1 MGVIS
6 VMGCNLSNSAAELVP
21 NLTAECGLVLKEEIC
36 KPDVLGG
43 LSSSCGVE
51 IFVSL
56 LSSMVPGG
64 EGWRRRGVMEDAVPI
79 LPLFFCVERLNK
91 QDLVC
96 VDELL

>member
-21 NLTAECGLVLKEEIC
+21 NLTAECGLVLEDEIC
-36 KPDVLGG
+36 RPAALYG
-43 LSSSCGVE
+43 LSSSFGVE

-56 LSSMVPGG
+56 SSSMVPGG

-79 LPLFFCVERLNK
+79 LPFIFFVERLNK
-91 QDLVC
+91 QDSVC
-96 VDELL
+96 